1 MSKNVPQVGFD
12 ILELSENFVRGKIDL
27 YDMAIIC
34 TDIQQE
40 IYDADFEVGT
50 VGVEEDGGEDKAVRQ
65 SNIAWLAKSKQA
77 KKLVKYVVDQ
87 VNKQYFKRNI
97 SDKPPEYQYT
107 LYSNPD
113 DHYDWHQDH
122 YDEDPPTDYRRTLSL
137 SLCLTASDM
146 YEGAELFV
154 KDGDDLN
161 IRVFKMGFGEFVIF
175 PSEVEHRV
183 NALRDGERSSLVI
196 WYGYSTPQKDKK

>member
-12 ILELSENFVRGKIDL
+12 ILELSENFVRGKIDIEVM
-27 YDMAIIC
+27 YDIIV
-34 TDIQQE
+34 DIEDE
-40 IYDADFEVGT
+40 ITDADFEIGAI
-50 VGVEEDGGEDKAVRQ
+50 GVDMDEDGEDLSVRQ
-65 SNIAWLAKSKQA
+65 SSIAWLTKSKQA
-77 KKLVKYVVDQ
+77 KRLVKQVVQQ
-87 VNKQYFKRNI
+87 VNDEFFQLDI

-107 LYSNPD
+107 LYSDPN

-122 YDEDPPTDYRRTLSL
+122 YEDDEPTDYRRTLSL

-161 IRVFKMGFGEFVIF
+161 VRVFKMGFGEFVIF
-175 PSEVEHRV
+175 PSEIEHRV
-183 NALRDGERSSLVI
+183 NALRAGERSSLVI
-196 WYGYSTPQKDKK
+196 WYGHSTPVQTD